1 MSDAELLKFIE
12 EIEKDSLHK
21 APDYLKEMTLTKA
34 QKSEIKVKKSKTEQ
48 LFAYQVRVFAAMAA
62 SLILLLAIPQPEP
75 RQETADPSI
84 MRTVYMKSNELVD
97 FLNQFSNDLV
107 VKEDY

>member
-21 APDYLKEMTLTKA
+21 APDYLKEMTLNKA
-34 QKSEIKVKKSKTEQ
+34 EMNLKKVKKTKAEQ
-48 LFAYQVRVFAAMAA
+48 LFAYKVRVFAAMAA
-62 SLILLLAIPQPEP
+62 SLMLLLVIPQPEP
-75 RQETADPSI
+75 RQETIEPSI
-84 MRTVYMKSNELVD
+84 MKTFYVKSNELVD
-97 FLNQFSNDLV
+97 FLNQFSNDLI

>member
-1 MSDAELLKFIE
+1 MSDEELLKFIE
-12 EIEKDSLHK
+12 EIENSELHK
-21 APDYLKEMTLTKA
+21 APDYLKVMTLTKA

-62 SLILLLAIPQPEP
+62 SLILLFTIPQPEP
-75 RQETADPSI
+75 RQETVEPSI
-84 MRTVYMKSNELVD
+84 MKTFYVKSNELVD

-107 VKEDY
+107 VKEEY